1 VAARFVLLF
10 STVDTIAVS
19 CRSDATADLLRE
31 FYSPRCLPGAAADDP
46 LFELDGPDADGC
58 FSLTGSHSFWRGPGA
73 TALVVELQIRID
85 SYLLERTP
93 YVPIHAGAVAV
104 GERALLVPGMS
115 RTGKSSLV
123 AALIAR
129 GATYLSDEYA
139 LLDDEGHVHPYPR
152 PLLLRVP
159 GSVPEERT
167 AVPATRLTASIA
179 SSPARVSAIA
189 ALRYSDEAELW
200 LERVPSSEGLLY
212 LLQNTPRVVRDDD
225 RTVTAAMRAL
235 RTARVYR
242 GRRGDAEAAVEP
254 LLALLA
260 E

>member
-1 VAARFVLLF
+1 MAARFVLLF

-19 CRSDATADLLRE
+19 CRSAATADLLRE

-129 GATYLSDEYA
+129 GAAYLSDEYA
-139 LLDDEGHVHPYPR
+139 LLDGDGRVHPYAR

-159 GSVPEERT
+159 GSEPEART

-212 LLQNTPRVVRDDD
+212 LLQNTPRAVSDDD
-225 RTVTAAMRAL
+225 RMAVAAMRATA
-235 RTARVYR
+235 TARVYR
-242 GRRGDAEAAVEP
+242 GRRGDADAAVEP

-260 E
+260 Q

>member
-1 VAARFVLLF
+1 VELLH
-10 STVDTIAVS
+10 
-19 CRSDATADLLRE
+19 E
-31 FYSPRCLPGAAADDP
+31 FYGPWCLPGTVTGNA
-46 LFELDGPDADGC
+46 LFELDGPDASGC
-58 FSLTGSHSFWRGPGA
+58 FILTGPDSVWHGRNA
-73 TALVVELQIRID
+73 TALVVELQTRLD
-85 SYLLERTP
+85 DYLLERTP
-93 YVPIHAGAVAV
+93 YAPIHAGAVALD
-104 GERALLVPGMS
+104 GRALLIPGMS

-129 GATYLSDEYA
+129 GAAYLSDEYA
-139 LLDDEGHVHPYPR
+139 LLDGDGRVHPYAR

-159 GSVPEERT
+159 GSEPEART